1 MNRQE
6 MKMEKMGTICMNNGT
21 VTGFKNWSLTVSSW
35 LNDPKMELKAL
46 KAEKTERKEG

>member
-1 MNRQE
+1 M
-6 MKMEKMGTICMNNGT
+6 MCMINGT

-46 KAEKTERKEG
+46 KAEKTERGGFEDFESPRI